1 MLDIYLPIA
10 QVNVDIFLLLFLSL
24 AVGIL
29 SGLFGVGGGFLMTPF
44 LIFMGIPPVYA
55 VPNEVNNILATSVSG
70 SLTHWY
76 KNTLDYK
83 MGLLIVSGG
92 IVGTIIGIMTFSYFS
107 EIGKIS
113 LIISLLYMYLLAIVG
128 TLMLIEG
135 IKEKNRQIKKV
146 SIKQKLHDHNW
157 LQGLPLRMRFH
168 KSKLYESAIVP
179 IFLGLVV
186 GFVASMMGIGGAF
199 LMVPA
204 MIYIVGMPI
213 KLIPGTSLFV
223 TIFISAIVT
232 ILHAFNYGSI
242 DLFLVIPLILGSIVG
257 VQLGQKLGQ
266 FLDSTELKSLFAMLL
281 LSVSIAIGYDSF
293 FRDKSN
299 ISNGNQVVKTDLNAL
314 AEFTVK
320 FSNEVPFLYGAL
332 AILLAI
338 SLGALTAFARKILS
352 PVVKKLLS
360 DFRKKMN
367 QKKMK
372 LSFLKN
378 KYYALL

>member
-24 AVGIL
+24 AVGVL

-92 IVGTIIGIMTFSYFS
+92 VVGTIVGITTFSYFS

-135 IKEKNRQIKKV
+135 IKEKNRQKKKNL
-146 SIKQKLHDHNW
+146 IKQKLHEHNW

-179 IFLGLVV
+179 IFLGLIV

-281 LSVSIAIGYDSF
+281 LSVSIAIGYESF

-299 ISNGNQVVKTDLNAL
+299 INNGDQIINTDLNSL

-320 FSNEVPFLYGAL
+320 FSNDVPFLYGTL

-338 SLGALTAFARKILS
+338 SLGALAAFARKILS
-352 PVVKKLLS
+352 PIIRKLLS
-360 DFRKKMN
+360 DFKKKEEP
-367 QKKMK
+367 KKEEIK
-372 LSFLKN
+372 FPEK
-378 KYYALL
+378 

>member
-1 MLDIYLPIA
+1 MLEIYLPIA
-10 QVNVDIFLLLFLSL
+10 QVNIDIFLLLFLSL
-24 AVGIL
+24 AVGVL

-76 KNTLDYK
+76 KQTLDYK
-83 MGLLIVSGG
+83 MGLMIVSGG
-92 IVGTIIGIMTFSYFS
+92 VVGTILGIMTFTFFS

-113 LIISLLYMYLLAIVG
+113 IIISLLYMYLLAIVG

-135 IKEKNRQIKKV
+135 YKEKNRIKKKIL
-146 SIKQKLHDHNW
+146 IKQKLHDHNW
-157 LQGLPLRMRFH
+157 FQGLPFRIRFH
-168 KSKLYESAIVP
+168 KSKLYESAITP
-179 IFLGLVV
+179 ILLGLIV
-186 GFVASMMGIGGAF
+186 GFVAAMMGIGGAF

-204 MIYIVGMPI
+204 MIYIVGMPV

-242 DLFLVIPLILGSIVG
+242 DLFLVIPLVLGSIVG
-257 VQLGQKLGQ
+257 VQLGQKVGQ

-281 LSVSIAIGYDSF
+281 ISVAIAIGYDSF
-293 FRDKSN
+293 FREKNSFNGDKIIN
-299 ISNGNQVVKTDLNAL
+299 DDLSTL

-320 FSNEVPFLYGAL
+320 FSNETPFLYGAL
-332 AILLAI
+332 AIILAVA
-338 SLGALTAFARKILS
+338 LGALTAFARKILS
-352 PVVKKLLS
+352 PIVRKMLS
-360 DFRKKMN
+360 DF
-367 QKKMK
+367 
-372 LSFLKN
+372 KN
-378 KYYALL
+378 KDTKKTEEVKFPEK

>member
-1 MLDIYLPIA
+1 MEVFLPIA
-10 QVNVDIFLLLFLSL
+10 EVFVSPIEILLLSAL
-24 AVGIL
+24 VGVL

-83 MGLLIVSGG
+83 MGLMIVSGG
-92 IVGTIIGIMTFSYFS
+92 VAGTILGITTFTFFS
-107 EIGKIS
+107 DIGKIS
-113 LIISLLYMYLLAIVG
+113 IIISLLYMYLLAMVG
-128 TLMLIEG
+128 TLMLIQTYR
-135 IKEKNRQIKKV
+135 EKVLQRKKI
-146 SIKQKLHDHNW
+146 SIKQKLHEHNW
-157 LQGLPLRMRFH
+157 LQGLPIRMRFP
-168 KSKLYESAIVP
+168 KSKLYESALTP
-179 IFLGLVV
+179 ILLGLVV
-186 GFVASMMGIGGAF
+186 GFVAAMMGIGGAF

-204 MIYIVGMPI
+204 MIYIVGMPV

-232 ILHAFNYGSI
+232 VLHAFNYGSI

-281 LSVSIAIGYDSF
+281 ISVAIAIGYDSF

-299 ISNGNQVVKTDLNAL
+299 FNGEKIIKTDLNAL
-314 AEFTVK
+314 AEFTVN
-320 FSNEVPFLYGAL
+320 FASEAPFLYGTL
-332 AILLAI
+332 AILLAVA
-338 SLGALTAFARKILS
+338 LGALIAFMRKILS
-352 PVVKKLLS
+352 PIIRKMLR
-360 DFRKKMN
+360 DFRKKEV
-367 QKKMK
+367 KKVEEVK
-372 LSFLKN
+372 FPEK
-378 KYYALL
+378 

>member
-1 MLDIYLPIA
+1 MLEIYLPIA

-44 LIFMGIPPVYA
+44 LIFMGVPPVYA

-83 MGLLIVSGG
+83 MGLMIVSGG
-92 IVGTIIGIMTFSYFS
+92 VIGTLLGISTFSYFS

-135 IKEKNRQIKKV
+135 LREKNRQLKKIIIKK
-146 SIKQKLHDHNW
+146 KLHDHNW
-157 LQGLPLRMRFH
+157 LQGLPLRMRFP
-168 KSKLYESAIVP
+168 KSKLYESAITPVL
-179 IFLGLVV
+179 LGLIV
-186 GFVASMMGIGGAF
+186 GFVAAMMGIGGAF

-204 MIYIVGMPI
+204 MIYIVGMPV
-213 KLIPGTSLFV
+213 KFIPGTSLFV

-266 FLDSTELKSLFAMLL
+266 YLDSTELKSLFAMLL
-281 LSVSIAIGYDSF
+281 ITVAIAIGYDSF
-293 FRDKSN
+293 FRDKSTEVVN
-299 ISNGNQVVKTDLNAL
+299 SVKTNSDLNFL
-314 AEFTVK
+314 AEFSLN
-320 FSNEVPFLYGAL
+320 FSNDAPFLYGAL
-332 AILLAI
+332 AIILAI
-338 SLGALTAFARKILS
+338 SLGALTALTRKILS
-352 PVVKKLLS
+352 PMAKKMLS
-360 DFRKKMN
+360 DFRKKDL
-367 QKKMK
+367 KKETEVK
-372 LSFLKN
+372 FPEK
-378 KYYALL
+378 

>member
-1 MLDIYLPIA
+1 MLEIYLPIA
-10 QVNVDIFLLLFLSL
+10 QVNIDIFLLLFLSL
-24 AVGIL
+24 AVGVL

-44 LIFMGIPPVYA
+44 LIFMGIPPAYA

-83 MGLLIVSGG
+83 MGLMIVSGG
-92 IVGTIIGIMTFSYFS
+92 IAGTILGITTFTFFS
-107 EIGKIS
+107 DIGKIS
-113 LIISLLYMYLLAIVG
+113 IIISLLYMYLLAMVG
-128 TLMLIEG
+128 TLMLIQTYR
-135 IKEKNRQIKKV
+135 EKVLQRKKI
-146 SIKQKLHDHNW
+146 SIKQKLHEHNW
-157 LQGLPLRMRFH
+157 LQGLPIRMRFP
-168 KSKLYESAIVP
+168 KSKLYESALTP
-179 IFLGLVV
+179 ILLGLVV
-186 GFVASMMGIGGAF
+186 GFVAAMMGIGGAF

-204 MIYIVGMPI
+204 MIYIVGMPV

-281 LSVSIAIGYDSF
+281 ISVAIAIGYDSF

-299 ISNGNQVVKTDLNAL
+299 FNGEKIIKTDLNAL
-314 AEFTVK
+314 AEFTVN
-320 FSNEVPFLYGAL
+320 FASEAPFLYGTL
-332 AILLAI
+332 AILLAVA
-338 SLGALTAFARKILS
+338 LGALIAFMRKILS
-352 PVVKKLLS
+352 PIIRKMLS
-360 DFRKKMN
+360 DFRKKEV
-367 QKKMK
+367 KKEEEVK
-372 LSFLKN
+372 FPEK
-378 KYYALL
+378 

>member
-24 AVGIL
+24 AVGVL

-92 IVGTIIGIMTFSYFS
+92 IVGTIIGITTFSYFS

-135 IKEKNRQIKKV
+135 IKEKNRQKKKV
-146 SIKQKLHDHNW
+146 LIKQKLHDHNW

-281 LSVSIAIGYDSF
+281 ISVSIAIGYDSF

-299 ISNGNQVVKTDLNAL
+299 ISNGNQTINPDLNAL

-320 FSNEVPFLYGAL
+320 FSNDVPFLYGAL

-338 SLGALTAFARKILS
+338 SLGALAAFARKILS
-352 PVVKKLLS
+352 PVIRKLLS
-360 DFRKKMN
+360 DFRKKEEP
-367 QKKMK
+367 KKEEIK
-372 LSFLKN
+372 FPEK
-378 KYYALL
+378 

>member
-1 MLDIYLPIA
+1 MLEIYLPIA

-24 AVGIL
+24 SVGVL

-70 SLTHWY
+70 SLTHWF

-92 IVGTIIGIMTFSYFS
+92 IVGTLLGITSFTYFS

-128 TLMLIEG
+128 TLMIIEG
-135 IKEKNRQIKKV
+135 VKEVDQARKKIIIKK
-146 SIKQKLHDHNW
+146 KLHEHNW
-157 LQGLPLRMRFH
+157 LQGLPFRVRFP
-168 KSKLYESAIVP
+168 KSKLYESALTPVL
-179 IFLGLVV
+179 LGLVV
-186 GFVASMMGIGGAF
+186 GFVAAMMGIGGAF

-204 MIYIVGMPI
+204 MIYIVGMPV

-242 DLFLVIPLILGSIVG
+242 DLTLVVPLILGSILG

-266 FLDSTELKSLFAMLL
+266 YLDSSHLKTLFALL
-281 LSVSIAIGYDSF
+281 LCSVAIAIAYDSF
-293 FRDKSN
+293 FRDKTSDLAN
-299 ISNGNQVVKTDLNAL
+299 DKVINTDLNIF
-314 AEFTVK
+314 AEFTLN
-320 FSNEVPFLYGAL
+320 FSNESPLLYGAFAIIL
-332 AILLAI
+332 AIA
-338 SLGALTAFARKILS
+338 LGALAAWMRKIVS
-352 PVVKKLLS
+352 PMIKKLLS
-360 DFRKKMN
+360 DFRNKNIPKKDEV
-367 QKKMK
+367 KFPEK
-372 LSFLKN
+372 
-378 KYYALL
+378 

>member
-24 AVGIL
+24 AVGVL

-92 IVGTIIGIMTFSYFS
+92 VLGTIIGITTFSYFS
-107 EIGKIS
+107 AIGKIS

-135 IKEKNRQIKKV
+135 IKEKNRQKKKIL
-146 SIKQKLHDHNW
+146 IKQKLHDHNW

-299 ISNGNQVVKTDLNAL
+299 ISNGNQTINTDLNAL

-320 FSNEVPFLYGAL
+320 FSNDVPFLYGAL

-338 SLGALTAFARKILS
+338 SLGALAAFARKILS
-352 PVVKKLLS
+352 PIIRKLLS
-360 DFRKKMN
+360 DFRKKEEP
-367 QKKMK
+367 KKEEIK
-372 LSFLKN
+372 FPEK
-378 KYYALL
+378 

>member
-24 AVGIL
+24 AVGVL

-76 KNTLDYK
+76 KDTLDYK

-92 IVGTIIGIMTFSYFS
+92 VFGTIIGITTFSYFS

-135 IKEKNRQIKKV
+135 IKEKNRQKKKV
-146 SIKQKLHDHNW
+146 LIKQKLHDHNW

-299 ISNGNQVVKTDLNAL
+299 IINGNQIIKTDLNAI

-320 FSNEVPFLYGAL
+320 FSNDVPFLYGAL

-338 SLGALTAFARKILS
+338 SLGALAAFARKILS
-352 PVVKKLLS
+352 PIIRKLLS
-360 DFRKKMN
+360 DFRKKDEP
-367 QKKMK
+367 KKEEIK
-372 LSFLKN
+372 FPEK
-378 KYYALL
+378 

>member
-44 LIFMGIPPVYA
+44 LIFMGVPPVYA

-83 MGLLIVSGG
+83 MGLMIVLGG
-92 IVGTIIGIMTFSYFS
+92 TAGTLLGITTFSYFS

-135 IKEKNRQIKKV
+135 LKEKNRQIKK
-146 SIKQKLHDHNW
+146 IITKKKLHDHNW
-157 LQGLPLRMRFH
+157 LQGLPFRMRFH
-168 KSKLYESAIVP
+168 KSKLYESALTP
-179 IFLGLVV
+179 ILLGLIV
-186 GFVASMMGIGGAF
+186 GFVAAMMGIGGAF

-223 TIFISAIVT
+223 TVFISAIVT

-242 DLFLVIPLILGSIVG
+242 DLFLVIPLILGSILG

-281 LSVSIAIGYDSF
+281 ITVAIAIGYDSF
-293 FRDKSN
+293 FREKN
-299 ISNGNQVVKTDLNAL
+299 IEVTNKKIINTDLSGL
-314 AEFTVK
+314 AEFILK
-320 FSNEVPFLYGAL
+320 FSNEAPFLYGAL
-332 AILLAI
+332 AIILAV
-338 SLGALTAFARKILS
+338 SLGALTALARKILS
-352 PVVKKLLS
+352 PVFRKLVS
-360 DFRKKMN
+360 DFRKKDL
-367 QKKMK
+367 KKQTDVK
-372 LSFLKN
+372 FPEK
-378 KYYALL
+378 

>member
-92 IVGTIIGIMTFSYFS
+92 VIGTILGITTFSYFS
-107 EIGKIS
+107 AIGKIS

-135 IKEKNRQIKKV
+135 IKEKNLQKKKV
-146 SIKQKLHDHNW
+146 LIKQKLHDHNW

-179 IFLGLVV
+179 IFLGLIV

-204 MIYIVGMPI
+204 MIYIVGMPVR
-213 KLIPGTSLFV
+213 LIPGTSLFV

-293 FRDKSN
+293 FREKSN
-299 ISNGNQVVKTDLNAL
+299 MTNGNQIIKTDLNAL

-320 FSNEVPFLYGAL
+320 FSNDVPFLYGSL

-338 SLGALTAFARKILS
+338 FLGALAAFARKILS

-360 DFRKKMN
+360 DFRKKEET
-367 QKKMK
+367 KKDEIK
-372 LSFLKN
+372 FPEK
-378 KYYALL
+378 

>member
-1 MLDIYLPIA
+1 MLEIYLPIA

-24 AVGIL
+24 AVGVL

-44 LIFMGIPPVYA
+44 LIFMGVPPIYA

-83 MGLLIVSGG
+83 MGFMIVSGG
-92 IVGTIIGIMTFSYFS
+92 VVGTLLGITTFSYFS

-135 IKEKNRQIKKV
+135 LKERNRQIKKIL
-146 SIKQKLHDHNW
+146 IKKKLHDHNW

-168 KSKLYESAIVP
+168 KSKLYESAITP
-179 IFLGLVV
+179 ILLGLIV

-204 MIYIVGMPI
+204 MIYIVGMPV

-242 DLFLVIPLILGSIVG
+242 DLFLVIPLILGSILG

-281 LSVSIAIGYDSF
+281 ITVAIAICYDSF
-293 FRDKSN
+293 FRNKTFKSIN
-299 ISNGNQVVKTDLNAL
+299 KEAINTDLNGL
-314 AEFTVK
+314 AEFILK
-320 FSNEVPFLYGAL
+320 FSNDAPFLYGSL
-332 AILLAI
+332 AIILAV
-338 SLGALTAFARKILS
+338 SLGALAALLRKILS
-352 PVVKKLLS
+352 PIARRLVS
-360 DFRKKMN
+360 DFRKKDT
-367 QKKMK
+367 KKDNEVK
-372 LSFLKN
+372 FPEK
-378 KYYALL
+378 

>member
-1 MLDIYLPIA
+1 MLEIYLPIA
-10 QVNVDIFLLLFLSL
+10 QVKVDIFLLLFLSFS
-24 AVGIL
+24 VGVL

-70 SLTHWY
+70 SLTHWF

-92 IVGTIIGIMTFSYFS
+92 VVGTLLGITTFTYFS

-128 TLMLIEG
+128 TLMIIEG
-135 IKEKNRQIKKV
+135 VKEVDQARKKIIIKK
-146 SIKQKLHDHNW
+146 KLHEHNW
-157 LQGLPLRMRFH
+157 FQGLPFRVRFQ
-168 KSKLYESAIVP
+168 KSKLYESALTP
-179 IFLGLVV
+179 ILLGLVV
-186 GFVASMMGIGGAF
+186 GFVAAMMGIGGAF

-204 MIYIVGMPI
+204 MIYIVGMPV

-242 DLFLVIPLILGSIVG
+242 DLTLVVPLILGSILG

-266 FLDSTELKSLFAMLL
+266 YLDSSHLKTLFALL
-281 LSVSIAIGYDSF
+281 LCAVAIAIAYDSF
-293 FRDKSN
+293 FRDKTN
-299 ISNGNQVVKTDLNAL
+299 EAINNQAVNTDLNFFS
-314 AEFTVK
+314 EFTLN
-320 FSNEVPFLYGAL
+320 FSNESPLLYGAF

-338 SLGALTAFARKILS
+338 ALGALAAWMRKFMS
-352 PVVKKLLS
+352 PVIKRLLS
-360 DFRKKMN
+360 DFRDKDKIKKEEV
-367 QKKMK
+367 KFPEK
-372 LSFLKN
+372 
-378 KYYALL
+378 

>member
-1 MLDIYLPIA
+1 MDIYLPIA

-24 AVGIL
+24 SVGIL

-92 IVGTIIGIMTFSYFS
+92 VVGTLIGITSFTYFS

-128 TLMLIEG
+128 TLMIIEG
-135 IKEKNRQIKKV
+135 VKEVDQARKKIIIKK
-146 SIKQKLHDHNW
+146 KLHDHNW
-157 LQGLPLRMRFH
+157 LQGLPFRMRFP
-168 KSKLYESAIVP
+168 KSKLYESAMTP
-179 IFLGLVV
+179 ILLGLVV
-186 GFVASMMGIGGAF
+186 GFVAAMMGIGGAF

-204 MIYIVGMPI
+204 MIYIVGMPV

-223 TIFISAIVT
+223 TVFISAIVT

-242 DLFLVIPLILGSIVG
+242 DLTLVIPLILGSILG
-257 VQLGQKLGQ
+257 VQIGQKLGQ
-266 FLDSTELKSLFAMLL
+266 YLDSSHLKTMFALL
-281 LSVSIAIGYDSF
+281 LCAVAIAIAYDSF
-293 FRDKSN
+293 FKEKENDFIGKEVLN
-299 ISNGNQVVKTDLNAL
+299 TDLNFF
-314 AEFTVK
+314 AEFTLK
-320 FSNEVPFLYGAL
+320 FSTESPMLYGAF

-338 SLGALTAFARKILS
+338 FLGAFAALMRKFLS
-352 PVVKKLLS
+352 PVIKKLLS
-360 DFRKKMN
+360 DFRN
-367 QKKMK
+367 
-372 LSFLKN
+372 KN
-378 KYYALL
+378 KTKKEEIKFPEK

>member
-92 IVGTIIGIMTFSYFS
+92 VIGTLIGITTFTYFS

-135 IKEKNRQIKKV
+135 IKEKNRQTKKV
-146 SIKQKLHDHNW
+146 LIKQKLHDHNW

-242 DLFLVIPLILGSIVG
+242 DLFLVIPLILGSIIG
-257 VQLGQKLGQ
+257 VQLGQKVGQ
-266 FLDSTELKSLFAMLL
+266 YLDSTELKSLFAMLL
-281 LSVSIAIGYDSF
+281 LCVSVAIGYDSF

-299 ISNGNQVVKTDLNAL
+299 ISNGTQTIQTDLNAL

-320 FSNEVPFLYGAL
+320 FSNDTPFLYGAL

-338 SLGALTAFARKILS
+338 SLGALAAFARKILS
-352 PVVKKLLS
+352 PVIKKLLS
-360 DFRKKMN
+360 DFRKKDIS
-367 QKKMK
+367 KKEEIK
-372 LSFLKN
+372 FPEK
-378 KYYALL
+378 

>member
-1 MLDIYLPIA
+1 MLEIYLPIA

-24 AVGIL
+24 SVGVL

-70 SLTHWY
+70 SLTHWF

-83 MGLLIVSGG
+83 MGVLIISGG
-92 IVGTIIGIMTFSYFS
+92 VVGTLLGITTFTYFS

-128 TLMLIEG
+128 TLMIIEG
-135 IKEKNRQIKKV
+135 VKEVDQARKKIIIKK
-146 SIKQKLHDHNW
+146 KLHEHNW
-157 LQGLPLRMRFH
+157 FQGLPFRTRFQ
-168 KSKLYESAIVP
+168 KSKLYESAITP
-179 IFLGLVV
+179 ILLGLIV
-186 GFVASMMGIGGAF
+186 GFVAAMMGIGGAF

-204 MIYIVGMPI
+204 MIYIVGMPV

-242 DLFLVIPLILGSIVG
+242 DLILVLPLIFGSILG
-257 VQLGQKLGQ
+257 VQIGQKIGQ
-266 FLDSTELKSLFAMLL
+266 YLDSSHLKTLFAMLL
-281 LSVSIAIGYDSF
+281 CTVAIAIAYDSF
-293 FRDKSN
+293 FRDKTN
-299 ISNGNQVVKTDLNAL
+299 ELVNNKVVNTDLNIF
-314 AEFTVK
+314 AEFTLR
-320 FSNEVPFLYGAL
+320 FSNESPLLYGTL

-338 SLGALTAFARKILS
+338 VLGAFAAWMRKFMS
-352 PVVKKLLS
+352 PIVKRLLS
-360 DFRKKMN
+360 DF
-367 QKKMK
+367 
-372 LSFLKN
+372 KN
-378 KYYALL
+378 KNQSKKEEVKFPEK

>member
-1 MLDIYLPIA
+1 MLEIYLPIA
-10 QVNVDIFLLLFLSL
+10 QVNIDIFLLLFLSL
-24 AVGIL
+24 AVGVL

-76 KNTLDYK
+76 KQTLDYK
-83 MGLLIVSGG
+83 MGLMIVSGG
-92 IVGTIIGIMTFSYFS
+92 VVGTILGIMTFTFFS

-113 LIISLLYMYLLAIVG
+113 IIISLLYMYLLAIVG

-135 IKEKNRQIKKV
+135 YKEKNRIKKKIL
-146 SIKQKLHDHNW
+146 IKQKLHDHNW
-157 LQGLPLRMRFH
+157 FQGLPFRMRFH
-168 KSKLYESAIVP
+168 KSKLYESAITP
-179 IFLGLVV
+179 ILLGLIV
-186 GFVASMMGIGGAF
+186 GFVAAMMGIGGAF

-204 MIYIVGMPI
+204 MIYIVGMPV

-242 DLFLVIPLILGSIVG
+242 DLFLVIPLVLGSIVG
-257 VQLGQKLGQ
+257 VQLGQKVGQ

-281 LSVSIAIGYDSF
+281 ISVAIAIGYDSF
-293 FRDKSN
+293 FREKTSFNGDKIIN
-299 ISNGNQVVKTDLNAL
+299 DDLSTL

-320 FSNEVPFLYGAL
+320 FSNETPFLYGAL
-332 AILLAI
+332 AIILAVA
-338 SLGALTAFARKILS
+338 LGALTAFARKILS
-352 PVVKKLLS
+352 PIVRKMLS
-360 DFRKKMN
+360 DF
-367 QKKMK
+367 
-372 LSFLKN
+372 KN
-378 KYYALL
+378 KDTKKTEEVKFPEK

>member
-1 MLDIYLPIA
+1 MLEIYLPIA
-10 QVNVDIFLLLFLSL
+10 QVNIDIFFLLFVSL
-24 AVGIL
+24 AVGVL

-76 KNTLDYK
+76 KQTLDYK
-83 MGLLIVSGG
+83 MGLMIVSGG
-92 IVGTIIGIMTFSYFS
+92 VAGTILGIMTFTFFS

-113 LIISLLYMYLLAIVG
+113 IIISLLYMYLLAIVG
-128 TLMLIEG
+128 TLMLIDG
-135 IKEKNRQIKKV
+135 YREKNQMKKKIL
-146 SIKQKLHDHNW
+146 IKQKLHDHNW
-157 LQGLPLRMRFH
+157 FQGLPFRMRFP
-168 KSKLYESAIVP
+168 KSKLYESAFTP
-179 IFLGLVV
+179 ILLGLIV
-186 GFVASMMGIGGAF
+186 GFVAAMMGIGGAF

-204 MIYIVGMPI
+204 MIYIVGMPV

-257 VQLGQKLGQ
+257 VQLGQKVGQ

-281 LSVSIAIGYDSF
+281 VCVAIAIGYDSF
-293 FRDKSN
+293 FREKTSF
-299 ISNGNQVVKTDLNAL
+299 NGEKVIKTDLNAL

-320 FSNEVPFLYGAL
+320 FSSEAPFLYGAL
-332 AILLAI
+332 AIILAVT
-338 SLGALTAFARKILS
+338 LGALIAFARKILS
-352 PVVKKLLS
+352 PVIKKMLS
-360 DFRKKMN
+360 DF
-367 QKKMK
+367 
-372 LSFLKN
+372 KN
-378 KYYALL
+378 KDTKKVEEVKFPEK

>member
-92 IVGTIIGIMTFSYFS
+92 VIGTLIGITTFSYFS

-135 IKEKNRQIKKV
+135 IREKNLQRKKTT
-146 SIKQKLHDHNW
+146 IKQKLHDHNW

-232 ILHAFNYGSI
+232 VLHAFNYGSI
-242 DLFLVIPLILGSIVG
+242 DLFLVLPLILGSIVG

-281 LSVSIAIGYDSF
+281 ISVSIGIGYDSF
-293 FRDKSN
+293 FREKSN
-299 ISNGNQVVKTDLNAL
+299 VSNDDQVLKTDLNAL

-320 FSNEVPFLYGAL
+320 FSNDVPFLYGAL

-338 SLGALTAFARKILS
+338 SLGALSAFARKILS
-352 PVVKKLLS
+352 PVIRKLLS
-360 DFRKKMN
+360 NF
-367 QKKMK
+367 
-372 LSFLKN
+372 KN
-378 KYYALL
+378 KEQPKKEEIKFPEK

>member
-1 MLDIYLPIA
+1 MLEIYLPIA

-24 AVGIL
+24 SVGLL

-70 SLTHWY
+70 SLTHWF

-92 IVGTIIGIMTFSYFS
+92 AAGTLLGISTFSYFS

-128 TLMLIEG
+128 TLMIIEG
-135 IKEKNRQIKKV
+135 VKEVDRARKKIIIKK
-146 SIKQKLHDHNW
+146 KLHEHNW
-157 LQGLPLRMRFH
+157 FQGLPLRTRFP
-168 KSKLYESAIVP
+168 KSKLYESAITP
-179 IFLGLVV
+179 ILLGLIV
-186 GFVASMMGIGGAF
+186 GFVAAMMGIGGAF

-204 MIYIVGMPI
+204 MIYIVGMPV

-242 DLFLVIPLILGSIVG
+242 DLFLVLPLILGSIIG
-257 VQLGQKLGQ
+257 VQLGQKIGQ
-266 FLDSTELKSLFAMLL
+266 FLDSSELKTLFAMLL
-281 LSVSIAIGYDSF
+281 LAVAIAIGYDSF
-293 FRDKSN
+293 FRDKTN
-299 ISNGNQVVKTDLNAL
+299 IINGSQVLKTDLSAL
-314 AEFTVK
+314 AEFTVR
-320 FSNEVPFLYGAL
+320 FSNESPFLYGAS

-338 SLGALTAFARKILS
+338 SLGALTALARKFIS
-352 PVVKKLLS
+352 PIVKKLLV
-360 DFRKKMN
+360 DF
-367 QKKMK
+367 
-372 LSFLKN
+372 KN
-378 KYYALL
+378 KNEPKKEEFKFPEK